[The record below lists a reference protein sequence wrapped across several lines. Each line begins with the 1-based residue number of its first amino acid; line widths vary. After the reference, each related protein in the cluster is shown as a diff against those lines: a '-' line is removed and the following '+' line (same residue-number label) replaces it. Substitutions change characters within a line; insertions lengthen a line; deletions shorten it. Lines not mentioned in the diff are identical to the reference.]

1 MRWWEKSV
9 GGATRGRIIGFLRRG
24 ERSVE
29 ELAAELGVTDNAVR
43 AQLDTLE
50 REGVVH
56 QARVR
61 HTGSVGKP
69 ATMYAIRPEVESS
82 FSSAYAPVLG
92 ALVASLGER
101 MKPAELEQL
110 FRDVGRRLVEEAQ
123 SSQPLQPK
131 ALEARVRAAAAI
143 LTSLGAELEVERS
156 GTGFL
161 LRGHACPLSN
171 AVRAE
176 PRVCSAIEE
185 LVSGV
190 TGAPVRECC
199 ERDATTG
206 ATRCRFEVKR
216 GA

>member
-1 MRWWEKSV
+1 MRWWEKSI

-24 ERSVE
+24 EKSVD

-43 AQLDTLE
+43 AQLESLE

-61 HTGSVGKP
+61 HTGAVGKP
-69 ATMYAIRPEVESS
+69 ATMYAIRPDVEAS
-82 FSSAYAPVLG
+82 FSAAYAPVLG

-101 MKPAELEQL
+101 MSAKELERL
-110 FRDVGRRLVEEAQ
+110 FRDVGQRLAEGAR
-123 SSQPLQPK
+123 SSQPQQPR
-131 ALEARVRAAAAI
+131 ALEARVRAAAAV
-143 LTSLGAELEVERS
+143 LTSLGAELEVERNAN
-156 GTGFL
+156 GFL
-161 LRGHACPLSN
+161 LRGLACPLAN

-176 PRVCSAIEE
+176 PHVCSALEE
-185 LVSGV
+185 LVAGV

-199 ERDATTG
+199 ERDPATG
-206 ATRCRFEVKR
+206 VAKCRFEVQR

>member
-1 MRWWEKSV
+1 MRWWETSV
-9 GGATRGRIIGFLRRG
+9 GGATRGRIIGLLRRG
-24 ERSVE
+24 EKSVD

-43 AQLDTLE
+43 AQLETLE

-56 QARVR
+56 QTRVR
-61 HTGSVGKP
+61 HTGAVGKP
-69 ATMYAIRPEVESS
+69 ATMYAIRPDVESS
-82 FSSAYAPVLG
+82 FSTAYAPVLG

-101 MKPAELEQL
+101 MTAKELETL
-110 FRDVGRRLVEEAQ
+110 FRDVGKRLAEDAAA
-123 SSQPLQPK
+123 SQAHQPK
-131 ALEARVRAAAAI
+131 ALEGRVRAAAAI
-143 LTSLGAELEVERS
+143 LTSLGAELDVERNA
-156 GTGFL
+156 TGFL
-161 LRGHACPLSN
+161 LRGHACPLAN

-185 LVSGV
+185 LVAGV
-190 TGAPVRECC
+190 TGAPVHECC

>member
-1 MRWWEKSV
+1 MRWWETSV

-24 ERSVE
+24 ERSVD
-29 ELAAELGVTDNAVR
+29 ELATELGVTDNAVR
-43 AQLDTLE
+43 AQLEALE

-61 HTGSVGKP
+61 HTGAVGKP

-82 FSSAYAPVLG
+82 FSTAYAPVLG
-92 ALVASLGER
+92 ALVAALGER
-101 MKPAELEQL
+101 MSPAQLEQL
-110 FRDVGRRLVEEAQ
+110 FREVGQRLAEDAKNNQAQ
-123 SSQPLQPK
+123 QPK
-131 ALEARVRAAAAI
+131 ALDARVRAAAAI
-143 LTSLGAELEVERS
+143 LTSLGAELEIERS
-156 GTGFL
+156 GAGFV

-185 LVSGV
+185 LVAGV

-199 ERDATTG
+199 ERDAATG
-206 ATRCRFEVKR
+206 ATRCRFEVQR

>member
-1 MRWWEKSV
+1 MRWWEKSI
-9 GGATRGRIIGFLRRG
+9 GGAARGRIIGSLRRG

-43 AQLDTLE
+43 AHLETLE

-61 HTGSVGKP
+61 HTGAVGKP
-69 ATMYAIRPEVESS
+69 ATIYAIRPEAEAS
-82 FSSAYAPVLG
+82 FSTAYAPVLG

-101 MKPAELEQL
+101 MSAKELEQL
-110 FRDVGRRLVEEAQ
+110 FREVGQRLAEEAR
-123 SSQPLQPK
+123 SAQPQQPK

-161 LRGHACPLSN
+161 LRGHACPLSS

-176 PRVCSAIEE
+176 PGVCGAVEE
-185 LVSGV
+185 LVAGV

-199 ERDATTG
+199 ERDPATGT
-206 ATRCRFEVKR
+206 TRCRFEVKR

>member
-43 AQLDTLE
+43 AQLETLE

-56 QARVR
+56 QSRVR
-61 HTGSVGKP
+61 HTGAVGKP

-82 FSSAYAPVLG
+82 FSAAYAPVLG

-101 MKPAELEQL
+101 MSAAELEQL
-110 FRDVGRRLVEEAQ
+110 FRDVGRRLVDEAQ
-123 SSQPLQPK
+123 GAQPEAK
-131 ALEARVRAAAAI
+131 SLEARVRAAAAI

-161 LRGHACPLSN
+161 LRGHACPLSS

-185 LVSGV
+185 LVGGV

-199 ERDATTG
+199 ERDAATG

>member
-1 MRWWEKSV
+1 MRWWETSV

-24 ERSVE
+24 EKSVD

-43 AQLDTLE
+43 AQLETLE

-61 HTGSVGKP
+61 HTGGVGKP
-69 ATMYAIRPEVESS
+69 ATMYAIRPDVESA

-101 MKPAELEQL
+101 MSAKELEQL
-110 FRDVGRRLVEEAQ
+110 FREVGQRLAVDAASLPAQ
-123 SSQPLQPK
+123 QPR

-143 LTSLGAELEVERS
+143 LTSLGAELEVER
-156 GTGFL
+156 TAAGFL
-161 LRGHACPLSN
+161 LRGHACPLSS

-176 PRVCSAIEE
+176 PRVCSALEE
-185 LVSGV
+185 LVAGI

-199 ERDATTG
+199 ERDPATGT
-206 ATRCRFEVKR
+206 TKCRFEVKR

>member
-1 MRWWEKSV
+1 MRWWETSV

-24 ERSVE
+24 ERSVD

-43 AQLDTLE
+43 AQLETLE

-56 QARVR
+56 QSRVR
-61 HTGSVGKP
+61 HTGAVGKP
-69 ATMYAIRPEVESS
+69 ATMYAIRPDVESA

-101 MKPAELEQL
+101 MSAKDLEEL
-110 FRDVGRRLVEEAQ
+110 FREVGKRLAADAT
-123 SSQPLQPK
+123 SSQPQQSK

-143 LTSLGAELEVERS
+143 LTSLGAELEVERNA
-156 GTGFL
+156 TGFV
-161 LRGHACPLSN
+161 LRGHACPLAN

-176 PRVCSAIEE
+176 PRVCGAIEE
-185 LVSGV
+185 LVAGV
-190 TGAPVRECC
+190 TGTPVRECC
-199 ERDATTG
+199 ERDAATGTTK
-206 ATRCRFEVKR
+206 CRFEVKR

>member
-9 GGATRGRIIGFLRRG
+9 GGATRGRIIGILRRG
-24 ERSVE
+24 EQSVD
-29 ELAAELGVTDNAVR
+29 ELAAELGVTDNAIR
-43 AQLDTLE
+43 AQLETLE

-56 QARVR
+56 QSRVR

-69 ATMYAIRPEVESS
+69 ATMYAIHPNAESS
-82 FSSAYAPVLG
+82 FSAAYAPVLG

-101 MKPAELEQL
+101 MSEKELEHL
-110 FRDVGRRLVEEAQ
+110 FREVGRRLADDATNAQ
-123 SSQPLQPK
+123 GQQPK
-131 ALEARVRAAAAI
+131 ALEARVRAAAAV
-143 LTSLGAELEVERS
+143 LTSLGAELEVERNAN
-156 GTGFL
+156 GFL

-176 PRVCSAIEE
+176 PKVCGAIEE
-185 LVSGV
+185 LVAGV

-199 ERDATTG
+199 ERDPATGT
-206 ATRCRFEVKR
+206 TKCRFEVKR

>member
-1 MRWWEKSV
+1 MRWWETSI

-24 ERSVE
+24 ERSVD

-43 AQLDTLE
+43 AQLDSLE

-56 QARVR
+56 QSRVR
-61 HTGSVGKP
+61 HTGTVGKP
-69 ATMYAIRPEVESS
+69 ATMYAIRPDVESS
-82 FSSAYAPVLG
+82 FSAAYAPVLG

-101 MKPAELEQL
+101 MSARELEQL
-110 FRDVGRRLVEEAQ
+110 FRDVGRRLAEDNRH
-123 SSQPLQPK
+123 SQPQPR

-143 LTSLGAELEVERS
+143 LTSLGAELEVERNA
-156 GTGFL
+156 TGFL
-161 LRGHACPLSN
+161 LRGHACPLAT

-176 PRVCSAIEE
+176 PHVCSALEE
-185 LVSGV
+185 LVAGV

-199 ERDATTG
+199 ERDPATGT
-206 ATRCRFEVKR
+206 TKCRFEVQR